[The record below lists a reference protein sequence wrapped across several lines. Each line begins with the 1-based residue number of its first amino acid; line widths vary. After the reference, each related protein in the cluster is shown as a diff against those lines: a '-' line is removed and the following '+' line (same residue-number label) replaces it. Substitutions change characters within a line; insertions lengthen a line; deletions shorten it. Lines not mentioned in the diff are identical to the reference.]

1 MLDFLIDN
9 IFVMFDGRLF
19 QWTVR
24 IPMGISCDPHY
35 SRCYKTIY
43 ALWYHCIYGLFI
55 VIYSIRDTPYICTM
69 ITLHLWIPCWIHY
82 EYGVSSYPGIRTQ

>member
-55 VIYSIRDTPYICTM
+55 
-69 ITLHLWIPCWIHY
+69 
-82 EYGVSSYPGIRTQ
+82 